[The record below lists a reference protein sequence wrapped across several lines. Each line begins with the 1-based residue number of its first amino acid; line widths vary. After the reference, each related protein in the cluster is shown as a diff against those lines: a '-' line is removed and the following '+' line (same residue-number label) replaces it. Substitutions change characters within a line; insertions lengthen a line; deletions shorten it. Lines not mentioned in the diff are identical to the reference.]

1 MKTKFI
7 ATIATIAFFPIAG
20 FAQPSPPPPPVPPAG
35 PPDRHEKMPKVPVTF
50 LGVETSEVPGVVSEQ
65 LGLPKGFG
73 LVVDYVVPD
82 GPAAA
87 AGVQQNDI
95 IKMLNDQILI
105 DPNQLSKLVRSFS
118 EGTTVT
124 LTVLRKG
131 QEQKIPVK
139 LAKKE
144 VHEHDSWLPRH
155 RQGRDWNFNDLGDLG
170 DQMRALKERLGDAQ
184 HDVIRDAVTTAHEA
198 ARRARDDARR
208 AMDEVRIFGSDG
220 GALKSTKIDIGKAQ
234 IVFSDDK
241 GEMKLETVDGKKLLT
256 ANDPRGKLLFSGP
269 VETREDVDKLPP
281 EIRQRYEKL
290 QQNHLPAVEPRVD
303 ADEDE
308 SVDDD
313 EEDEAPP
320 MEQVQR
326 QSVLSRNGIKF
337 LTQGDSAE
345 LLNLARLAAPAE
357 FSLLLNVSSS
367 AAKMHLCHDAEES
380 CSRFPVGSAAF
391 EVFAE
396 SGYRVS
402 SPRRSFPCRREST
415 HAIKWACN
423 GAIFFAHSDRC
434 DLFSAPRAN
443 IDIVASSIAIS

>member
-1 MKTKFI
+1 MKTKLT
-7 ATIATIAFFPIAG
+7 ATIATIVFFPIAG
-20 FAQPSPPPPPVPPAG
+20 FGQPSPPPPPVPPSG

-105 DPNQLSKLVRSFS
+105 DPNQLSKLVRNFS

-139 LAKKE
+139 LTKKE

-155 RQGRDWNFNDLGDLG
+155 RHGRDWNFNDLGDLG

-184 HDVIRDAVTTAHEA
+184 HDVIRDAVMTAHQA
-198 ARRARDDARR
+198 ARHARDNARR
-208 AMDEVRIFGSDG
+208 AMDEVRILSNDD
-220 GALKSTKIDIGKAQ
+220 GALKTTKIDIGKAH

-256 ANDPRGKLLFSGP
+256 ANDPQGKLLFSGP
-269 VETREDVDKLPP
+269 VETKEDVDKLPP

-290 QQNHLPAVEPRVD
+290 QQNHLPGVTPRVD

-308 SVDDD
+308 SADDD

-320 MEQVQR
+320 MEQV
-326 QSVLSRNGIKF
+326 
-337 LTQGDSAE
+337 
-345 LLNLARLAAPAE
+345 
-357 FSLLLNVSSS
+357 
-367 AAKMHLCHDAEES
+367 
-380 CSRFPVGSAAF
+380 
-391 EVFAE
+391 
-396 SGYRVS
+396 
-402 SPRRSFPCRREST
+402 
-415 HAIKWACN
+415 
-423 GAIFFAHSDRC
+423 
-434 DLFSAPRAN
+434 
-443 IDIVASSIAIS
+443 

>member
-1 MKTKFI
+1 MINQTANTKMKTKTIVLI
-7 ATIATIAFFPIAG
+7 AVSLIPLTAFG
-20 FAQPSPPPPPVPPAG
+20 QPQTAPPAPPNPPSAPVPPVPPR
-35 PPDRHEKMPKVPVTF
+35 DRDREDRMPKVPVTF
-50 LGVETSEVPGVVSEQ
+50 LGVETSEVPSVLCDQ

-144 VHEHDSWLPRH
+144 VHEHDSWLPRPRH
-155 RQGRDWNFNDLGDLG
+155 GRNWNFNDLGDLG

-184 HDVIRDAVTTAHEA
+184 HDVICDAVMTAHEA

-208 AMDEVRIFGSDG
+208 AMDEVRIFGSDR

-256 ANDPRGKLLFSGP
+256 ANDPQGKLLFSGP

-313 EEDEAPP
+313 KEDEAPP
-320 MEQVQR
+320 MEQV
-326 QSVLSRNGIKF
+326 
-337 LTQGDSAE
+337 
-345 LLNLARLAAPAE
+345 
-357 FSLLLNVSSS
+357 
-367 AAKMHLCHDAEES
+367 
-380 CSRFPVGSAAF
+380 
-391 EVFAE
+391 
-396 SGYRVS
+396 
-402 SPRRSFPCRREST
+402 
-415 HAIKWACN
+415 
-423 GAIFFAHSDRC
+423 
-434 DLFSAPRAN
+434 
-443 IDIVASSIAIS
+443 